1 MVQSHKL
8 VGVAAA
14 VILLPAALAAAGCG
28 SSKSSTTTGSLTTSS
43 TAGATAPATTGS
55 TTLGTVTT
63 APEQTT
69 GSTAAATQTIR
80 VDADPT
86 GNLAFSQKT
95 LTAKAGTIKFV
106 LHNESSLNHNLA
118 ITGNGATF
126 GPSAT
131 ISGGQTA
138 DLVATLKPGTY
149 EFYCAVPGHK
159 DAGMHGTLTVT

>member
-1 MVQSHKL
+1 MVRSHKL
-8 VGVAAA
+8 MGVAAA
-14 VILLPAALAAAGCG
+14 AILLPAALAAAGCG
-28 SSKSSTTTGSLTTSS
+28 GSSTSTATTGSTSATAAASPKTTGS
-43 TAGATAPATTGS
+43 TAPATT
-55 TTLGTVTT
+55 TT

-69 GSTAAATQTIR
+69 GGSTATVAQTIR

-86 GNLAFSQKT
+86 GKLEFVQKT
-95 LTAKAGTIKFV
+95 HTAKAGTIKFV
-106 LHNESSLNHNLA
+106 LHNQSSLQHNLA
-118 ITGNGATF
+118 ITGNGAAF

>member
-1 MVQSHKL
+1 MLFRS
-8 VGVAAA
+8 A
-14 VILLPAALAAAGCG
+14 
-28 SSKSSTTTGSLTTSS
+28 
-43 TAGATAPATTGS
+43 TGS
-55 TTLGTVTT
+55 TTLGTITT
-63 APEQTT
+63 APKQTT

-80 VDADPT
+80 VDSDPT
-86 GNLAFSQKT
+86 GTLAFSQKT
-95 LTAKAGTIKFV
+95 LSAKAGTVKFV
-106 LHNESSLNHNLA
+106 LHNAASLSHNLA

-149 EFYCAVPGHK
+149 DFYCAVPGHR